1 MLGSKLK
8 GYKFK
13 PHTGHG
19 RFSELGQFHLSRFL
33 CIPEYLEETLKAVG
47 PFYVVSVPGEVKY
60 PTYAKMCDLSWTQRH

>member
-33 CIPEYLEETLKAVG
+33 CIPEYFGGDTKSRRSLLYGFCAGGSEISHIGGNV
-47 PFYVVSVPGEVKY
+47 
-60 PTYAKMCDLSWTQRH
+60 